1 MNNGTCWDCSY
12 TSKKIGDLKPYLIDR
27 QMIDEIYTDGNANFK
42 IVCLNC
48 WKRQDDDDRFMYDT
62 MKIPIK
68 QLNWDNDKP
77 EKNIPTTPVFNI
89 TNNYNLNYTSNIPVT
104 INDNDINNTTN
115 NNSRNHSY
123 YYY

>member
-12 TSKKIGDLKPYLIDR
+12 TSENIGDLKPYLIDR
-27 QMIDEIYTDGNANFK
+27 QMIDEIYNDGNANFK
-42 IVCLNC
+42 IVCSNC

-89 TNNYNLNYTSNIPVT
+89 TNNNL
-104 INDNDINNTTN
+104 
-115 NNSRNHSY
+115 
-123 YYY
+123 